1 MLSGFLYFV
10 AVFPRAIESPEHGE
24 VLENVAGAVQDPM
37 ILRCMLHNASYQAN
51 PTYVNGGQTIQ
62 VTDKAVLN
70 GVAYLH
76 GAVNFDELEVSSNN
90 SIAHNFRIME
100 YLSYQSIMD
109 AFGNLLIES
118 ISTNMTHLAYNKS
131 GIEVNAVNSM
141 KQTTNILSTTL
152 METEEMGIFSSTTAS
167 DPNPFMDYWKGRSV
181 NSSKDYSRLS
191 NALEALFENITFSLM
206 GSEMFQYVLSICMLS
221 LPSALNM
228 HNRPNYTVEAVP
240 DTNVTINSYRNIYIY
255 TRSVLW
261 AAYGTALGVT
271 ALCVT
276 AGVLLYHST
285 DGSYSSKFST
295 IFRVTQ
301 GAMVS
306 IDLSMKDYSGLD
318 PLPDNIANAEISTG
332 YNQGCLATTSSTTPL
347 DHPHRGPAASSR
359 LLETTPEKGAL

>member
-1 MLSGFLYFV
+1 MVSGFLCFV
-10 AVFPRAIESPEHGE
+10 AVFPRAMESHEHGE
-24 VLENVAGAVQDPM
+24 VLENVTGAVQDPM

-70 GVAYLH
+70 GIASLH
-76 GAVNFDELEVSSNN
+76 GAVNFDEPEVSSNN
-90 SIAHNFRIME
+90 SIAHNFRIIE

-118 ISTNMTHLAYNKS
+118 ISTNMTHLAYHKS

-141 KQTTNILSTTL
+141 KQTTNILSATL

-191 NALEALFENITFSLM
+191 NALEAPFENITFSLM

-276 AGVLLYHST
+276 VGVLLYHST
-285 DGSYSSKFST
+285 DDSYSSKFST

-318 PLPDNIANAEISTG
+318 PLPDHIANAEISTG
-332 YNQGCLATTSSTTPL
+332 YNQGYLATTSSTTPL
-347 DHPHRGPAASSR
+347 GHPHRGPAASSQ
-359 LLETTPEKGAL
+359 LLETTPEKGVL